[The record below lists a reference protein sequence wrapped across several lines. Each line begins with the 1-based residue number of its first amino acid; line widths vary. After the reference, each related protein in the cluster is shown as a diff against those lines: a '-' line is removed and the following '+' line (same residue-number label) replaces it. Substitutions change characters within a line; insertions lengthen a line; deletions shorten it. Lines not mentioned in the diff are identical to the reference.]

1 MPIISSYVFYFDES
15 FHDRKI
21 LVNENGEFNVMA
33 DNSLDNYIGVFW
45 GCKQEEL
52 SANTRMLKRFEERQK
67 RRFGLSQEQE
77 LKSTIIRSKNYKY
90 GIRSFNKT
98 TMEFYQE
105 LFEVLDAINPVLQ
118 INAISKVEYFLRR
131 TFEDVTMPFMYIL
144 NEHAFY
150 YTLTKFMIT
159 YHNKELLYAL
169 YNITDMTSLEKFM
182 DLLLFN
188 LRCILEA
195 IYGIKRKKQEIIAF
209 EQLYK
214 VLSEAELTINA
225 TKKFDFAYFVNFE
238 GLCRLFEEKDIDIS
252 RVQLVLDQ
260 EEKTFVSAK
269 HYPFLSVKQDD
280 SKENI
285 HLRFSDLLSGF
296 IGHIMRAII
305 CDENLEED
313 VVVDVRKLKE
323 NDLERKRLLCT
334 EWFNLSEE
342 QFDLYKKLYEV
353 LIVPHQEYWTCMTLS
368 YNDQV
373 MTFFTLIRYIS
384 SYKDYKRFKQTSA
397 ESHAEYYNGAC
408 LLELKRHFDE
418 FWTR

>member
-1 MPIISSYVFYFDES
+1 MLIISSYVFYFDES

-21 LVNENGEFNVMA
+21 LVNENGKFNVMA
-33 DNSLDNYIGVFW
+33 DNSLDSYIGVFW

-52 SANTRMLKRFEERQK
+52 SANTLMLKRFEERQK
-67 RRFGLSQEQE
+67 QRFGLRQEQE
-77 LKSTIIRSKNYKY
+77 LKSTIIRPKNYKY

-98 TMEFYQE
+98 TMEFYWD
-105 LFEVLDAINPVLQ
+105 LFEVLDAINPIIQ

-131 TFEDVTMPFMYIL
+131 TFENVTMPFIYSF
-144 NEHAFY
+144 NEPAFY

-159 YHNKELLYAL
+159 YHNTELLNAL
-169 YNITDMTSLEKFM
+169 YNITDTASLEKFI

-188 LRCILEA
+188 LRCILDA
-195 IYGIKRKKQEIIAF
+195 IYGIERKGQEIIAF

-214 VLSEAELTINA
+214 ILSGAELAINIA
-225 TKKFDFAYFVNFE
+225 KKFDFAYFVNFE
-238 GLCRLFEEKDIDIS
+238 GLQRLFEEKDIDICK
-252 RVQLVLDQ
+252 VELVLDQ
-260 EEKTFVSAK
+260 EEKTFVSATQ
-269 HYPFLSVKQDD
+269 YPFLLVKQDD

-285 HLRFSDLLSGF
+285 HLRLSDLLSGF

-305 CDENLEED
+305 CDENIAED
-313 VVVDVRKLKE
+313 VVVDVRKIKE
-323 NDLERKRLLCT
+323 NDLERKRLLST

-384 SYKDYKRFKQTSA
+384 SYKDYDRFKQTSV
-397 ESHAEYYNGAC
+397 ELHAEYYNNAC
-408 LLELKRHFDE
+408 LIELKRRFNE
-418 FWTR
+418 FWSR